1 MSLTS
6 AMTIATSGMRAAQT
20 GIRTVSDNIA
30 NVNTAG
36 YVRKVVDQ
44 SATVISGT
52 GAGVT
57 VDGIRRTADM
67 YLQKAMMNAS
77 AQVGQTGAVAEFL
90 DRAQALFGDP
100 SEASSFFNQLDPIF
114 KAFATASENP
124 TSGLRLSEA
133 TLQVK
138 SFFDN
143 AGQIGAELRGLVDQV
158 GLRIGSAV
166 DQANGLLDDINALNT
181 EISRALISGRDA
193 SGAENVQSQLID
205 QLSKIVQLRISKG
218 PTGGVTLAVAD
229 GTLLTGENRGRFEFA
244 SSGGAPGVVRLKF
257 EFGAPVTLGDGLG
270 GGELKGLIEMRDRV
284 LPSISE
290 QLGEFTARAADALN
304 KAHNAASTAPAPTA
318 LSGRAIHAPLEDAVE
333 GFTGRTAVA
342 ITDANGVVQRRV
354 DIDFTARTFR
364 IDGAATTSSWTPG
377 GFQGALDA
385 ALSPLADVDFDTAAG
400 GVLSITGSATARI
413 SVVDDPAAP
422 SNRAGRGFSH
432 YFGLND
438 LVASSTPV
446 FYDNG
451 LTPTDP
457 HGFAAGGEIRFRFN
471 DGSGARFDDVNITIP
486 AGGTYA
492 DLLAVLNGPGGVGK
506 VGTFSLENG
515 NLRFTSKTLPDVA
528 LTVVRDTTSHTYGGK
543 AMGEL
548 HGLGAQRGLR
558 AETFSLRPELA
569 GDASR
574 LSLAQFDFTA
584 AVGGRA
590 LARGDGRG
598 AFGISQAGE
607 VQLGF
612 DRAGEAN
619 AIRTTLSNYGAQM
632 GGAVGRRASI
642 AEERHASAGLLL
654 NEATARR
661 SSVEGV
667 NLDEELVQLT
677 VYQQAYSASARLIT
691 AAKEMYDVLLSL

>member
-318 LSGRAIHAPLEDAVE
+318 LSGRRR
-333 GFTGRTAVA
+333 GR
-342 ITDANGVVQRRV
+342 
-354 DIDFTARTFR
+354 
-364 IDGAATTSSWTPG
+364 
-377 GFQGALDA
+377 
-385 ALSPLADVDFDTAAG
+385 AG
-400 GVLSITGSATARI
+400 GVVGLVQRVGRSQRAGDPCAAGRRSRRFHWAHRGRDHGRERRRAAARGHRLHRPHLPHRRRGDHLLLDARR
-413 SVVDDPAAP
+413 VPRGAGRRLVAP
-422 SNRAGRGFSH
+422 GGRGFRH
-432 YFGLND
+432 GGGRGPL
-438 LVASSTPV
+438 
-446 FYDNG
+446 DNG
-451 LTPTDP
+451 VG
-457 HGFAAGGEIRFRFN
+457 HGA
-471 DGSGARFDDVNITIP
+471 
-486 AGGTYA
+486 
-492 DLLAVLNGPGGVGK
+492 
-506 VGTFSLENG
+506 
-515 NLRFTSKTLPDVA
+515 
-528 LTVVRDTTSHTYGGK
+528 H
-543 AMGEL
+543 
-548 HGLGAQRGLR
+548 QRGR
-558 AETFSLRPELA
+558 
-569 GDASR
+569 
-574 LSLAQFDFTA
+574 
-584 AVGGRA
+584 
-590 LARGDGRG
+590 
-598 AFGISQAGE
+598 
-607 VQLGF
+607 
-612 DRAGEAN
+612 
-619 AIRTTLSNYGAQM
+619 
-632 GGAVGRRASI
+632 
-642 AEERHASAGLLL
+642 
-654 NEATARR
+654 
-661 SSVEGV
+661 
-667 NLDEELVQLT
+667 
-677 VYQQAYSASARLIT
+677 
-691 AAKEMYDVLLSL
+691 